1 MSTTVGAILE
11 AERESAKAAI
21 GLALRQ
27 ASLDPSKRGRQ
38 EPGRQEPGRQE
49 PGRQERPDATVPSN
63 PSPPTNVHAV
73 GRVSHP
79 AKPIQ
84 SVKSAIVPEPDQ
96 IQSAPPVRPTLPHQT

>member
-11 AERESAKAAI
+11 AERESAKAEI

-27 ASLDPSKRGRQ
+27 ASLDPSKR
-38 EPGRQEPGRQE
+38 GRQEPGRQE

-79 AKPIQ
+79 AKPIR

-96 IQSAPPVRPTLPHQT
+96 IQSAPPVRLDLPHRT

>member
-27 ASLDPSKRGRQ
+27 ASLDL
-38 EPGRQEPGRQE
+38 
-49 PGRQERPDATVPSN
+49 PSN
-63 PSPPTNVHAV
+63 PSLPTNVHAV

-79 AKPIQ
+79 AKPIR
-84 SVKSAIVPEPDQ
+84 SVKSAVVPEPDQ

>member
-27 ASLDPSKRGRQ
+27 ASHK
-38 EPGRQEPGRQE
+38 
-49 PGRQERPDATVPSN
+49 RQERPDATVPSN

-79 AKPIQ
+79 AKSIR

>member
-21 GLALRQ
+21 GLALAAGLAGPQ
-27 ASLDPSKRGRQ
+27 QTGASGAGASGAT
-38 EPGRQEPGRQE
+38 
-49 PGRQERPDATVPSN
+49 DATVPSN

-79 AKPIQ
+79 AKPIR
-84 SVKSAIVPEPDQ
+84 SVKFAIVPEPDQ
-96 IQSAPPVRPTLPHQT
+96 IQSAPPVRLDLPHRT

>member
-38 EPGRQEPGRQE
+38 EPGRQE
-49 PGRQERPDATVPSN
+49 RPDATVPSN

-73 GRVSHP
+73 GP
-79 AKPIQ
+79 GL
-84 SVKSAIVPEPDQ
+84 
-96 IQSAPPVRPTLPHQT
+96 PPREAYSIGEIRDRARA

>member
-27 ASLDPSKRGRQ
+27 ASLDL
-38 EPGRQEPGRQE
+38 
-49 PGRQERPDATVPSN
+49 PSN
-63 PSPPTNVHAV
+63 PSPPANVHAV

-79 AKPIQ
+79 AKPYSIGEIRDR
-84 SVKSAIVPEPDQ
+84 AR
-96 IQSAPPVRPTLPHQT
+96 A

>member
-11 AERESAKAAI
+11 PKRESAKAAI

-27 ASLDPSKRGRQ
+27 ASLDPSKRGVS
-38 EPGRQEPGRQE
+38 GAGAS
-49 PGRQERPDATVPSN
+49 GATGCNRAQQSF
-63 PSPPTNVHAV
+63 PPTNVHAV

-79 AKPIQ
+79 AKPIR

>member
-49 PGRQERPDATVPSN
+49 RPDATVPSN

-73 GRVSHP
+73 GP
-79 AKPIQ
+79 GL
-84 SVKSAIVPEPDQ
+84 
-96 IQSAPPVRPTLPHQT
+96 PPREAYSIGEIRDRARA

>member
-38 EPGRQEPGRQE
+38 GGL
-49 PGRQERPDATVPSN
+49 G
-63 PSPPTNVHAV
+63 
-73 GRVSHP
+73 
-79 AKPIQ
+79 
-84 SVKSAIVPEPDQ
+84 
-96 IQSAPPVRPTLPHQT
+96 

>member
-38 EPGRQEPGRQE
+38 EPGRQE
-49 PGRQERPDATVPSN
+49 RPDATVPSN

-73 GRVSHP
+73 GRVSRP
-79 AKPIQ
+79 AKPIR

>member
-38 EPGRQEPGRQE
+38 E
-49 PGRQERPDATVPSN
+49 RPDATVPSN

-79 AKPIQ
+79 AKPIR

-96 IQSAPPVRPTLPHQT
+96 IQSAPPVRPTLPHHT